1 MAQLLVRNVDDKI
14 VEALKRRARLQNIS
28 LEQTLREILTAA
40 VKPSRA
46 EVIAEID
53 ALRKKI
59 GPISGDSTALIRED
73 RDNEEP
79 YR

>member
-1 MAQLLVRNVDDKI
+1 MKI
-14 VEALKRRARLQNIS
+14 VEALKKRPRVQKTS
-28 LEQTLREILTAA
+28 LEQVLRDILAA
-40 VKPSRA
+40 AAKPSRT
-46 EVIAEID
+46 EVIAEIN

-73 RDNEEP
+73 RDNDKP